1 VWLVCVC
8 VSRQRRTRGA
18 QHSRPRLEA
27 CHICSDVWGHHS
39 NSKRQTT
46 PVHTPGKKQQLHLN
60 AWLAGHI
67 TAAQHSTARLE
78 GKRACAPSL
87 TGCWLVLPLGS
98 VASANV
104 HNAVMWGVVGRKQR

>member
-1 VWLVCVC
+1 MAWCVCVC
-8 VSRQRRTRGA
+8 VSRQRRTRGHNTPA
-18 QHSRPRLEA
+18 QGWNVS
-27 CHICSDVWGHHS
+27 HICSDVWGHHS

-67 TAAQHSTARLE
+67 TATHHSTARLE

-87 TGCWLVLPLGS
+87 TGCWLVFRWAVSRLPMCTML
-98 VASANV
+98 
-104 HNAVMWGVVGRKQR
+104 